1 MRFENTIIKKFWPA
15 EDKNHE
21 GDVIPQLHIQC
32 EAELNNG
39 LQVGHLFTSMVK
51 GLVEISFIHED
62 TGESITLPAATV
74 KPFNV
79 KQKKIKIGKGEDAA
93 VVLAEY
99 AHMTIVT
106 RLDDEGE
113 LMKQLYPFF
122 NRQVVMQVEDYRSE
136 AELPQI
142 DDQRESAGKPLSP
155 EASTREGQF

>member
-15 EDKNHE
+15 EEKNPE
-21 GDVIPQLHIQC
+21 GEVISQLCIQC
-32 EAELNNG
+32 EAELDNG

-62 TGESITLPAATV
+62 TGESITLSAATV

-106 RLDDEGE
+106 RLDEEGE
-113 LMKQLYPFF
+113 LMKKLYPFF
-122 NRQVVMQVEDYRSE
+122 NRRVVMQVDDYRNDIE
-136 AELPQI
+136 TRNDPIQQTAEPPGN
-142 DDQRESAGKPLSP
+142 RETFGK
-155 EASTREGQF
+155 EHDMM